1 MSPLTAWSQERQTG
15 SSDLLTWNLARFSV
29 VIARRGN
36 HKKTLHVNK
45 FSSYFVFLEPLPGD
59 TVASEI
65 QLSGMLL
72 NFWRLVWRAIW
83 KRYCSGV
90 FHRHSDQYHQILNMG
105 RKSLPLKNSR
115 WKIEHWLEN
124 TRSITQDVDRKK
136 NICIKK
142 GQGLDCILTR
152 FPQTLYLCIPCSRT
166 ESCSTLSWIKM
177 PCCLPK
183 IGKCQEICNI
193 FWGWGGS
200 SLVTLIQGY
209 MVQQARGVTEN
220 RCQHVWHGSGLGQTL
235 LGQ

>member
-1 MSPLTAWSQERQTG
+1 MSPLTAWSVERQTG

-29 VIARRGN
+29 VNACRGN
-36 HKKTLHVNK
+36 HKKTLAVDR
-45 FSSYFVFLEPLPGD
+45 FSSYFVFLKPLPGD

-65 QLSGMLL
+65 QLSRMLL
-72 NFWRLVWRAIW
+72 NFWRWVWRAIW

-124 TRSITQDVDRKK
+124 TRSITRDVDRKK
-136 NICIKK
+136 KYISIKN
-142 GQGLDCILTR
+142 GRGLDCILTR
-152 FPQTLYLCIPCSRT
+152 FPQTLYLFIPCSRA

-183 IGKCQEICNI
+183 IGKYQEICNI
-193 FWGWGGS
+193 FWGRVG
-200 SLVTLIQGY
+200 
-209 MVQQARGVTEN
+209 RGVVFGHTK
-220 RCQHVWHGSGLGQTL
+220 SGLHGATSSRSY
-235 LGQ
+235 G